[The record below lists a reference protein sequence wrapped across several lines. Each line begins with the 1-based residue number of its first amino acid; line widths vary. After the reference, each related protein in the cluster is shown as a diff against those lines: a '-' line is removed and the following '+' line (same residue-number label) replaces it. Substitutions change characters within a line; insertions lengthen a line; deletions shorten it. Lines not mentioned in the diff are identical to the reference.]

1 MGELGLGWE
10 ILLTICDILNTGP
23 PVYSDSAYQKHN
35 QSVNLATR
43 KVLEERLNI
52 GAAGRLD
59 VIKELNMSAGFY
71 TKTGSGRKND
81 KRVKQAN
88 ARAQMKFKEAR
99 QKFQEAKLAE

>member
-10 ILLTICDILNTGP
+10 ALVTICDILNVGP

-35 QSVNLATR
+35 QSVNL
-43 KVLEERLNI
+43 ERLNI

-59 VIKELNMSAGFY
+59 VMKDMEISAGFY
-71 TKTGSGRKND
+71 IKTGSGRKDD

-88 ARAQMKFKEAR
+88 TRTQKKFKEAR
-99 QKFQEAKLAE
+99 QKI